1 MRRASILAALGNAV
15 LLLVAV
21 GGIAWEAVQRLGR
34 PGPVAGGTVM
44 AVAAAG
50 VVLNGVTALLFRA
63 GRKRDINVR
72 SAFVHMAADAAV
84 SLGVVLAGLAM
95 AQTGWFWLDPAISLA
110 IGAVIVWG
118 TWGLLRQSFN
128 LAMDAAPDDVDVRL
142 VESYLL
148 GVPGITAVHD
158 LHVWAMSTTETA
170 LTVHLVKPDARID
183 DVLQEQVR
191 SELHKRFGIAHT
203 TIQFESGDRDC
214 GQAPASVV

>member
-1 MRRASILAALGNAV
+1 
-15 LLLVAV
+15 
-21 GGIAWEAVQRLGR
+21 
-34 PGPVAGGTVM
+34 
-44 AVAAAG
+44 
-50 VVLNGVTALLFRA
+50 
-63 GRKRDINVR
+63 
-72 SAFVHMAADAAV
+72 
-84 SLGVVLAGLAM
+84 M

-142 VESYLL
+142 VEAYLL

-183 DVLQEQVR
+183 DVLQEQVC
-191 SELHKRFGIAHT
+191 SELHQRFGIAHT
-203 TIQFESGDRDC
+203 TIQLESGDRDC